1 MAEAVRHD
9 KTARQLRLL
18 SDALDS
24 GRLGPVRR
32 LINTLAPAEIGNL
45 LESLPPAKRVVVWGL
60 VDPEDD
66 GEVLV
71 HVGDEVRES
80 LLADMDADEII
91 AAVEDLDIDDL
102 ADLVEDLPDT
112 VIDEV
117 LKSMDR
123 ENRERLEQVLSY
135 PEDTAGRLMNPD
147 VVTVRAD
154 VNVDVVLRYLR
165 LRGELPDHTDHLFVV
180 SRRHQYLG
188 RLSLASLV
196 THEDST
202 PINRLIDDEQPAI
215 DVEESAEEVA
225 RQFSDHDWV
234 SAPVVDD
241 NNILLGRIT
250 IDDVV
255 DIIREQAEHQALG
268 AAGLDE
274 DEDLFSPVKRAVRGR
289 VVWLGINLCTAFLAA
304 TVIGQYELTLQK
316 IVALAVLMPIVAG
329 IGGNAAVQVLTLMVR
344 GLALGQVGPSNAK
357 ILLWKEIRVALIN
370 GILIGGIVGVI
381 AYFWFRSP
389 LLSLVI
395 TMALIINFCAAA
407 TAGVLLPLL
416 LKRMNIDPAVA
427 GTVVV
432 TAVTDVMGFFS
443 FLGLATLILMHLGR
457 CYATPG
463 QGGRLERRARLWL
476 HRTAANLGGRWQDL
490 LPHPRLPAA
499 RPATGARRTGQVHCP
514 PPGRRA
520 LARHTG
526 DAGCTAITELKT
538 PCTKTSK
545 ASQSL
550 HRSQRSDAYGAGA
563 GLRRAAGTG
572 DSTRATPV

>member
-45 LESLPPAKRVVVWGL
+45 LESLPPTKRGVVWGL
-60 VDPEDD
+60 VDAEDD

-71 HVGDEVRES
+71 HVGEEVRES

-102 ADLVEDLPDT
+102 ADLVDDLPDT

-135 PEDTAGRLMNPD
+135 AEDSAGRLMNPD

-188 RLSLASLV
+188 RLSLAALV

-215 DVEESAEEVA
+215 DVQESAEEVA

-234 SAPVVDD
+234 SAPVVDE

-255 DIIREQAEHQALG
+255 DIIRAQAEHQALG

-274 DEDLFSPVKRAVRGR
+274 DEDLFSPVRRAVRGR
-289 VVWLGINLCTAFLAA
+289 LLWLGINLCTAFMAA
-304 TVIGQYELTLQK
+304 WVIGQFEDTLEK

-329 IGGNAAVQVLTLMVR
+329 MGGNAGTQVLTLMVR
-344 GLALGQVGPSNAK
+344 GLALGQVGASNARV
-357 ILLWKEIRVALIN
+357 LLWKEVRVAVIN
-370 GILIGGIVGVI
+370 GLLLGSIVGLV
-381 AYFWFRSP
+381 AFAWFREWQ
-389 LLSLVI
+389 LSLVI
-395 TMALIINFCAAA
+395 GSALTINLCAAA
-407 TAGVLLPLL
+407 TAGVLVPLT
-416 LKRMNIDPAVA
+416 LKRMNIDPALA
-427 GTVVV
+427 GGVVL
-432 TAVTDVMGFFS
+432 TTVTDVTGFLT
-443 FLGLATLILMHLGR
+443 FLGLATIV
-457 CYATPG
+457 
-463 QGGRLERRARLWL
+463 
-476 HRTAANLGGRWQDL
+476 L
-490 LPHPRLPAA
+490 L
-499 RPATGARRTGQVHCP
+499 
-514 PPGRRA
+514 
-520 LARHTG
+520 
-526 DAGCTAITELKT
+526 
-538 PCTKTSK
+538 
-545 ASQSL
+545 
-550 HRSQRSDAYGAGA
+550 
-563 GLRRAAGTG
+563 
-572 DSTRATPV
+572 

>member
-60 VDPEDD
+60 VDAEDD

-91 AAVEDLDIDDL
+91 AAVEDMDIDDL
-102 ADLVEDLPDT
+102 ADLMEDLPDT

-135 PEDTAGRLMNPD
+135 PEDSAGRLMNPD
-147 VVTVRAD
+147 VVTVRTD

-188 RLSLASLV
+188 RLSLAALV
-196 THEDST
+196 THDDST

-234 SAPVVDD
+234 SAPVVDE

-274 DEDLFSPVKRAVRGR
+274 DEDLFSPIRRAVRGR

-304 TVIGQYELTLQK
+304 AVIGQFEATLQQV
-316 IVALAVLMPIVAG
+316 VALAVLMPIVAG

-344 GLALGQVGPSNAK
+344 GLALGQVGPSNAR
-357 ILLWKEIRVALIN
+357 ILLWKELRVALIN
-370 GILIGGIVGVI
+370 GVLIGSTVGIV
-381 AYFWFRSP
+381 AFFWFHDW

-395 TMALIINFCAAA
+395 ASALIINFCAAA
-407 TAGVLLPLL
+407 AAGVLLPLL
-416 LKRMNIDPAVA
+416 LRRMRIDPAVA

-432 TAVTDVMGFFS
+432 TAVTDVMGFFC
-443 FLGLATLILMHLGR
+443 FLGLATVILIR
-457 CYATPG
+457 
-463 QGGRLERRARLWL
+463 
-476 HRTAANLGGRWQDL
+476 
-490 LPHPRLPAA
+490 
-499 RPATGARRTGQVHCP
+499 
-514 PPGRRA
+514 
-520 LARHTG
+520 
-526 DAGCTAITELKT
+526 
-538 PCTKTSK
+538 
-545 ASQSL
+545 
-550 HRSQRSDAYGAGA
+550 
-563 GLRRAAGTG
+563 
-572 DSTRATPV
+572 

>member
-45 LESLPPAKRVVVWGL
+45 LESLPPGKREVVWGL
-60 VDPEDD
+60 VDAEDD
-66 GEVLV
+66 GEVLL
-71 HVGDEVRES
+71 HVGEEVRES
-80 LLADMDADEII
+80 LLAEMDPDEII

-135 PEDTAGRLMNPD
+135 AEDTAGRLMNPD

-188 RLSLASLV
+188 RVSLASLV
-196 THEDST
+196 THEDT
-202 PINRLIDDEQPAI
+202 TAINRLIDDEQPAI
-215 DVEESAEEVA
+215 DVNESAEEVA

-234 SAPVVDD
+234 SAPVVDE

-255 DIIREQAEHQALG
+255 DIIRSQAEHQALG

-274 DEDLFSPVKRAVRGR
+274 EEDLFSPIKRAVRGR
-289 VVWLGINLCTAFLAA
+289 IVWLGINLATAFLAA
-304 TVIGQYELTLQK
+304 TVIGQFEVTLEK
-316 IVALAVLMPIVAG
+316 VVALAILMPIVAG

-344 GLALGQVGPSNAK
+344 GLALGQVGPSNAR

-370 GILIGGIVGVI
+370 GVLIGGIVGLIAWAWFGSALLMLVI
-381 AYFWFRSP
+381 A
-389 LLSLVI
+389 L
-395 TMALIINFCAAA
+395 ALIINFCAAA
-407 TAGVLLPLL
+407 LAGVLLPLL
-416 LKRMNIDPAVA
+416 LKRMNVDPAVA

-432 TAVTDVMGFFS
+432 TAVTDVIGFFS
-443 FLGLATLILMHLGR
+443 FLGLATAIL
-457 CYATPG
+457 
-463 QGGRLERRARLWL
+463 L
-476 HRTAANLGGRWQDL
+476 H
-490 LPHPRLPAA
+490 
-499 RPATGARRTGQVHCP
+499 
-514 PPGRRA
+514 
-520 LARHTG
+520 
-526 DAGCTAITELKT
+526 
-538 PCTKTSK
+538 
-545 ASQSL
+545 
-550 HRSQRSDAYGAGA
+550 
-563 GLRRAAGTG
+563 
-572 DSTRATPV
+572 

>member
-9 KTARQLRLL
+9 KTARQLRML

-45 LESLPPAKRVVVWGL
+45 LESLPPGKREVVWGL
-60 VDPEDD
+60 VDAEDD
-66 GEVLV
+66 GEVLL

-80 LLADMDADEII
+80 LLAEMDPDEIV

-135 PEDTAGRLMNPD
+135 AEDTAGRLMNPD

-188 RLSLASLV
+188 RVSLAALV
-196 THEDST
+196 THEDT
-202 PINRLIDDEQPAI
+202 TAINRLIDDEQPAI
-215 DVEESAEEVA
+215 DVNESAEEVA

-234 SAPVVDD
+234 SAPVVDE

-255 DIIREQAEHQALG
+255 DIIRSQAEHQALG

-274 DEDLFSPVKRAVRGR
+274 EEDLFSPIVRAVRGR
-289 VVWLGINLCTAFLAA
+289 IVWLGINLATAFLAA
-304 TVIGQYELTLQK
+304 TVIGQFEVTLEK
-316 IVALAVLMPIVAG
+316 VVALAILMPIVAG

-344 GLALGQVGPSNAK
+344 GLALGQVGSSNAR
-357 ILLWKEIRVALIN
+357 ILLWKELRVALIN
-370 GILIGGIVGVI
+370 GVLIGGIVGLIAWAWFGSALLMLVI
-381 AYFWFRSP
+381 A
-389 LLSLVI
+389 L
-395 TMALIINFCAAA
+395 ALIINFCAAA
-407 TAGVLLPLL
+407 LAGVLLPLL
-416 LKRMNIDPAVA
+416 LKRMNVDPAVA

-432 TAVTDVMGFFS
+432 TAVTDVIGFFS
-443 FLGLATLILMHLGR
+443 FLGLATAILL
-457 CYATPG
+457 
-463 QGGRLERRARLWL
+463 Q
-476 HRTAANLGGRWQDL
+476 
-490 LPHPRLPAA
+490 
-499 RPATGARRTGQVHCP
+499 
-514 PPGRRA
+514 
-520 LARHTG
+520 
-526 DAGCTAITELKT
+526 
-538 PCTKTSK
+538 
-545 ASQSL
+545 
-550 HRSQRSDAYGAGA
+550 
-563 GLRRAAGTG
+563 
-572 DSTRATPV
+572 